1 MLGAGLSLS
10 PKTPLISTIC
20 CLDRNPASSASAIP
34 FTQSPTRPAPT
45 FGRSLEV
52 PPPHVAQPRDLCSL
66 LAPSLALGSSFPPPW
81 VVSSQTPVHPWRL
94 SGLWRDPQVRE
105 GGVFASLKPSRPVQC
120 KPPPVCVN
128 IRGRR
133 LAAAGNRLHLSDG
146 NAGGWGME
154 HCLSYVK
161 APSGEP
167 TSLFRG
173 PREVSLEPDQ

>member
-1 MLGAGLSLS
+1 MLGVGLSLS
-10 PKTPLISTIC
+10 PKQSSFPPFAAWTEIRPLLHLQSHLT
-20 CLDRNPASSASAIP
+20 NPP
-34 FTQSPTRPAPT
+34 H
-45 FGRSLEV
+45 V
-52 PPPHVAQPRDLCSL
+52 PPPLLVDPLKSL
-66 LAPSLALGSSFPPPW
+66 LRTWPSPKISAPLSPRIWRFPPPW

-94 SGLWRDPQVRE
+94 SGLRRDPQVRE

-154 HCLSYVK
+154 RCLMLGVRKGSFWRRTNE
-161 APSGEP
+161 S
-167 TSLFRG
+167 F
-173 PREVSLEPDQ
+173 